1 MESGT
6 GKSQARHGLRLHPL
20 ALRIMHWTNA
30 FAMIIMIGSGWK
42 IYNDE
47 VLFGWLHF
55 PDGITIGG
63 EAQGALQWHFLGMW
77 ILTFNGLAYL
87 IYGTVTGRFRRMLFP
102 IHPRELI
109 ATVWDAMRFRLKHDN
124 LTSYNAVQ
132 RALYVGIIL
141 IGIVQVVSGLFI
153 WKPMQFSE
161 LMPLFYDFQGGRL
174 VHFLC
179 MAAICAFVVVHV
191 SLALLVPRT
200 IIAMLAGGPII
211 EPNKPP
217 AKPPT
222 LEPVAQPVPS
232 AEAAS

>member
-1 MESGT
+1 MGSGT
-6 GKSQARHGLRLHPL
+6 GKSQTPHGLRLHPL

-30 FAMIIMIGSGWK
+30 FAMIVMIGSGWK

-55 PDGITIGG
+55 PDQITIGG

-87 IYGTVTGRFRRMLFP
+87 IYGTVTGRFRRMLLP
-102 IHPRELI
+102 IYPRELI
-109 ATVWDAMRFRLKHDN
+109 ATAWDAMRFRLKHDN

-179 MAAICAFVVVHV
+179 MAAICAFLVVHV
-191 SLALLVPRT
+191 SLALLVPRA
-200 IIAMLAGGPII
+200 IIAMLAGGPIV
-211 EPNKPP
+211 EATKPQEIP
-217 AKPPT
+217 HT
-222 LEPVAQPVPS
+222 PVPQPVPS